1 MPPKAPWSPTAHAF
15 AQHQFSHVANFWKQ
29 GRPASFRLEAL
40 PGGQAQ
46 LNLTFHLPS
55 ASEVVPP
62 PPYVSPVPT
71 PQSPIHPLFHKGCF
85 PQRSGSAVETKP
97 PQKKTSSRQRKSY
110 RRSILRRQ
118 PKFTFLHFTRDPNLH
133 NPHLHK
139 THSYTTPKLHGTQ
152 IYTNPYFHNLKF
164 TQPDFTQTQ
173 IYTLSVAR
181 GSSVRP
187 AGRPA

>member
-1 MPPKAPWSPTAHAF
+1 MQDILKMWSLCWIVLI
-15 AQHQFSHVANFWKQ
+15 QN
-29 GRPASFRLEAL
+29 
-40 PGGQAQ
+40 
-46 LNLTFHLPS
+46 HLIFLIFELIARDYDPHMG
-55 ASEVVPP
+55 V
-62 PPYVSPVPT
+62 
-71 PQSPIHPLFHKGCF
+71 L
-85 PQRSGSAVETKP
+85 
-97 PQKKTSSRQRKSY
+97 
-110 RRSILRRQ
+110 
-118 PKFTFLHFTRDPNLH
+118 PKFTFAHFTKDPNLH

-181 GSSVRP
+181 GSSVRT